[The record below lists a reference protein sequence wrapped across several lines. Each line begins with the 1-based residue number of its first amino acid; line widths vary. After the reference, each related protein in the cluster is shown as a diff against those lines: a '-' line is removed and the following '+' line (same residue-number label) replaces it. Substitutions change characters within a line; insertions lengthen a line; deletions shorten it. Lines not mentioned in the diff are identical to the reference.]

1 MRQDAWLIS
10 QGGCH
15 ACCPSLVVRHVCS
28 PASSVLL
35 GGDNPGHLVLH
46 CTLYPAQ
53 LPEGALTCCRYKIAY
68 LAGPSSTSSAGL
80 KLKPW
85 NFN

>member
-1 MRQDAWLIS
+1 M
-10 QGGCH
+10 
-15 ACCPSLVVRHVCS
+15 
-28 PASSVLL
+28 
-35 GGDNPGHLVLH
+35 HLVLH
-46 CTLYPAQ
+46 CTLNPAQ
-53 LPEGALTCCRYKIAY
+53 QHPEGTLTGCRYKIAY

>member
-1 MRQDAWLIS
+1 MARCMVIGTHQLKGCHVVARAWLCMLLSKLCAAPSVALHPVAAQHS
-10 QGGCH
+10 QK
-15 ACCPSLVVRHVCS
+15 AP
-28 PASSVLL
+28 
-35 GGDNPGHLVLH
+35 
-46 CTLYPAQ
+46 
-53 LPEGALTCCRYKIAY
+53 LTCCRYKIAY